1 MKTLFYSD
9 PVSIGQGSLTILA
22 SSQTP
27 EYSRDIDQAIRDG
40 SFDIHSLEV
49 P

>member
-1 MKTLFYSD
+1 MKTLFFSD

-22 SSQTP
+22 SSHTP
-27 EYSRDIDQAIRDG
+27 EYSRDIDQSVRDG

>member
-9 PVSIGQGSLTILA
+9 PVSIGQVSLTMLA
-22 SSQTP
+22 SSHTP
-27 EYSRDIDQAIRDG
+27 VYSRDIDQAVSEG